1 MRMSD
6 DKTLR
11 WKNIMALISQKGE
24 MSVKE
29 TAELLGVSEIT
40 IRRDLTEMKNE
51 RLVSRTH
58 GGARLFDLGSMIG
71 ESYVVTEQ
79 SEKNAGPKSTI
90 GLKAAS
96 LVKANETIFLDSGS
110 TTPFIAKYIDKQLPI
125 TVLCYTFLNALE
137 FSGRKNVNL
146 ILYGGFYHRDSTIF
160 YNPEGLS
167 FIRGI
172 RADKAFI
179 SAAGIDEKLGLTTY
193 FHFEVDMKKAMIQ
206 SAKQIILVVDS
217 SKFGATSVSFFAG
230 LDQVHTVVTD
240 AGISPR
246 DAEMLRQRNI
256 EVIIAD

>member
-1 MRMSD
+1 MSD

-29 TAELLGVSEIT
+29 TAGILGVSEIT

-71 ESYVVTEQ
+71 ENYVVTEQ
-79 SEKNAGPKSTI
+79 SEKNAGQKSTI

-125 TVLCYTFLNALE
+125 TVLCYTLLNALE

-217 SKFGATSVSFFAG
+217 SKFGTTSVSFFAG
-230 LDQVHTVVTD
+230 LEQVHTVVTD
-240 AGISPR
+240 PGISAR
-246 DAEMLRQRNI
+246 DADMLRQRGI
-256 EVIIAD
+256 EVIIAE